1 MNIFIDILLSLHKI
15 NPDKNFLFVTNF
27 TDLSLKISTVNSYNF
42 TNYTYFV
49 VKNFLLSKNINH
61 NERSN
66 MLELFNKTQNIY
78 LRFLKLKKHILFKK
92 TIKCGEKIDLQFNNL
107 SSLNKKYIITLID
120 NHVKYHFSIFDLI
133 KIINSSLSFETDF
146 FPEPQHIK
154 NPWNNNVLS
163 KCNLYNIYFFIK
175 NTETVNVPILFDR
188 FFQSNFCFKHFL
200 NNNQLII
207 KNYIIKNCHNMCD
220 EDKIHYIHAMLRLY
234 NVNTSINSGINVD
247 KHYPN
252 KNLLHIF
259 SDYIQIYLMAKYSY
273 EADIRIKN
281 RIKLNRKLRLFEK
294 TQPRFGNRYYCR
306 DIIKLYFIS
315 KLKYDTNTMVFF
327 GEYIPKPDM
336 IFLRDKSFIIDYIEE
351 NSSSYSIFTQYNSN
365 HSRPNININ
374 INVNI
379 YSMLK
384 CIREFKFTKCH
395 LDSINV
401 NKYYEDVT
409 RHINTSY
416 TRLNYDEN
424 HDLETEIVYPEY
436 NLVDNNFTEFID
448 TISNNDSILDVN
460 DNNINNDDDNY
471 DNNLNNNNYDSN
483 DDSYSTDER
492 LIEEE
497 SNIFFNIINE
507 NENEDDEHG
516 YQDNHDSDVD

>member
-1 MNIFIDILLSLHKI
+1 MK
-15 NPDKNFLFVTNF
+15 K
-27 TDLSLKISTVNSYNF
+27 
-42 TNYTYFV
+42 
-49 VKNFLLSKNINH
+49 FLLSRHVIN
-61 NERSN
+61 NEREN

-107 SSLNKKYIITLID
+107 SSLNQKYIITLID

-163 KCNLYNIYFFIK
+163 DCNLYNIYFFIK

-247 KHYPN
+247 KNYPN
-252 KNLLHIF
+252 KKLLHIF

-294 TQPRFGNRYYCR
+294 TQPRFGNRYFCR

-351 NSSSYSIFTQYNSN
+351 NSTSYSIFTQYNSN
-365 HSRPNININ
+365 HSRPNVNV
-374 INVNI
+374 NVNI

-384 CIREFKFTKCH
+384 CIREFKFTKC
-395 LDSINV
+395 LVDSINV

-409 RHINTSY
+409 QHINTSY

-436 NLVDNNFTEFID
+436 SLIDNNNFTEFID

-460 DNNINNDDDNY
+460 DNNITNYNNIINDNNNNND
-471 DNNLNNNNYDSN
+471 NYDSN

-497 SNIFFNIINE
+497 ANIFFNIINE
-507 NENEDDEHG
+507 NDENDEHG
-516 YQDNHDSDVD
+516 YQDNDDSDVD